1 MTRKRMG
8 SHGSVNR
15 FTDGKMRLT
24 IRPEPRVYKAW
35 EIAERIGSY
44 IEVLYNP
51 QSCYSDPEDDITY
64 REAMEKIMEEKMTQ
78 KSVIDKLSNIWYM
91 ANYEECSDSI
101 VSLAVEEYESHQ
113 AMLDWVYMTFP
124 KLFGNSRREE
134 E

>member
-8 SHGSVNR
+8 AHGSVNR
-15 FTDGKMRLT
+15 FTDEKMRLT
-24 IRPEPRVYKAW
+24 VRPEPRAYVAW

-64 REAMEKIMEEKMTQ
+64 REAMEKIRDEKMTQ
-78 KSVIDKLSNIWYM
+78 KSVINKLNDIWYM
-91 ANYEECSDSI
+91 ANYEQCTDSI
-101 VSLAVEEYESHQ
+101 VSLDVEEYESHQ

-124 KLFGNSRREE
+124 KLIGE
-134 E
+134 